1 MATTDFLPTR
11 ESELVTWSTN
21 FKTKITAAPT
31 TYGLTAAQATAYT
44 TLHNNFVTAYNTAN
58 DPLTRSP
65 VNIIAKDTAKT
76 ALIANARMLART
88 VQGTST
94 VTAAQK
100 EDLGLNPRSNQPSP
114 IPPPASAPDID
125 IISTTGNT
133 VKIRLHEA
141 GEPTK
146 RGKPAGVAGAA
157 VFSFIGANPPTE
169 MSDWNFEGLTTK
181 TVLDIIFPAATSPGS
196 KVWITA
202 FWRNPRDQSG
212 PAATPVTTNIPGG
225 SAMAA

>member
-1 MATTDFLPTR
+1 MSLKFLPSR
-11 ESELVTWSTN
+11 DAELVTWSNN
-21 FKTKITAAPT
+21 FKVKISAAPT
-31 TYGLTAAQATAYT
+31 TYGLTAAMATAYT

-65 VNIIAKDTAKT
+65 VNVTAKDTAKA

-100 EDLGLNPRSNQPSP
+100 EDLGLNPRDNQPSP
-114 IPPPASAPDID
+114 IPVPASAPDID
-125 IISTTGNT
+125 IISTNGNT

-157 VFSFIGANPPTE
+157 VFSHVGATAPTDE
-169 MSDWNFEGLTTK
+169 ADWKFEGLTTK
-181 TVLDIIFPAATSPGS
+181 TALDITFPAATAPGS